1 MLFEISKNLGKSSVT
16 QIQPAEEQ
24 IKKKS
29 KYIKH

>member
-1 MLFEISKNLGKSSVT
+1 MLFEVLKNFGKSSVT
-16 QIQPAEEQ
+16 LLAEEQ